1 MSDTTDVR
9 LTLSRLVAAEW
20 LKTRTLRSSWV
31 CAVAAVVLPIGGALV
46 QGLAYSNPDFA
57 EGMTARDAMTSVFS
71 SSAALAQIPIMVL
84 AVLVLG
90 SEYTG
95 GAIRV
100 TFVAAPRRLTVM
112 AAKALLV
119 AAVAALLAIL
129 SLVLGYATAFPFL
142 HHASLTGVPFGTVLG
157 LIGGEVGYCVLVA
170 LFAFAVTLAVR
181 NTAAGI
187 GLTLGAVLLLRV
199 VLAVLDIWVA
209 FDLTSLGFAV
219 AAGRVL
225 HDPLSAALPVVLAWL
240 AVPAVL
246 GSLTLVR
253 RDA

>member
-1 MSDTTDVR
+1 MSSTTTVR
-9 LTLSRLVAAEW
+9 LSLSRLFSAEW
-20 LKTRTLRSSWV
+20 LKLRTLRSSWV
-31 CAVAAVVLPIGGALV
+31 CAVAAVVLPIGGALLL
-46 QGLAYSNPDFA
+46 GLAHTDPDFV
-57 EGMTARDAMTSVFS
+57 EGVTARDAVSSVLS
-71 SSAALAQIPIMVL
+71 SSAALSQISIMAL

-119 AAVAALLAIL
+119 AAVATVLAAL
-129 SLVLGYATAFPFL
+129 SVGLGYATALPFL
-142 HHASLTGVPFGTVLG
+142 THASLTGVPFGTVLG
-157 LIGGEVGYCVLVA
+157 LIGAEIGYCVLVA

-187 GLTLGAVLLLRV
+187 GLALGAVLLLRV
-199 VLAVLDIWVA
+199 VLAVLDIWVG
-209 FDLTSLGFAV
+209 FDLTGLAFSV
-219 AAGRVL
+219 AATRVL
-225 HDPLSAALPVVLAWL
+225 RDPLSVALPVVLAWL